1 MELLQFWRL
10 PVTCLWMLLCVL
22 GSGERPVE
30 ASGPGLSQAIRV
42 PLRQGA
48 LFEQTPV
55 AGSAH
60 REGVV
65 RRRRR
70 GTVRDVSFR
79 NMIDNLRGK
88 SGQGYYVEM
97 AVGTPPQK
105 LNILVDT
112 GSSNFAVG
120 AAAHPFLKRYY
131 HRSLSSSY
139 QDLGR
144 SVYVPYTQGR
154 WEGELGTDLV
164 SVPHGPRGT
173 LRANIAAIT
182 QSDRFFINGSNWEG
196 ILGLAYA
203 DIARPDENLEP
214 FFDSLVR
221 QTPVRNMFS
230 LQLCGAGFTQNYT
243 LGSATV
249 GGSMIIGGVDPS
261 LFNGE
266 LWFTPIR
273 REWYY
278 EVIIVKIEVNGL
290 DLNMDC
296 KEYNYDKSIV
306 DSGTTNLRLPRKVF
320 QAAVKAIE
328 AASSTE
334 QFPSG
339 FWLGE
344 QLVCWQAG
352 TTPWDIFPVISLYLM
367 SEKRNQSFRISILP
381 QQYLRPVEDVASAQ
395 EDCYK
400 FAVSQ
405 SSTGTVMGAVIMEG
419 FYVVFDR
426 ENRRIGF
433 AVSTCHVHDEFRTAK
448 VEGPFHGLDLED
460 CGYNIPQT
468 DESTLMT
475 IAYIMAGIC
484 ALFMLPLCL
493 MACQWR
499 FARCLH
505 PHGDFTDDISL
516 LK

>member
-1 MELLQFWRL
+1 MEAVSSLPHWATGLFIWTTLCLLSNGQIA
-10 PVTCLWMLLCVL
+10 PD
-22 GSGERPVE
+22 
-30 ASGPGLSQAIRV
+30 ASGLPLSIRV

-48 LFEQTPV
+48 RAEPPPPLSPAAAAAGPRERV
-55 AGSAH
+55 ASGRFA
-60 REGVV
+60 RK
-65 RRRRR
+65 RR
-70 GTVRDVSFR
+70 GAAASGISFVE
-79 NMIDNLRGK
+79 MIDNLRGK

-97 AVGTPPQK
+97 AVGSPPQK

-120 AAAHPFLKRYY
+120 AAAHPFLRRYY

-139 QDLGR
+139 RDLGR

-164 SVPHGPRGT
+164 SVPHGPNAT

-203 DIARPDENLEP
+203 EIARPDETLEP

-221 QTPVRNMFS
+221 QTPVPNLFS
-230 LQLCGAGFTQNYT
+230 LQLCGAGFTQNYS

-261 LFNGE
+261 LYVGE
-266 LWFTPIR
+266 LWYTPIR

-278 EVIIVKIEVNGL
+278 EVIIVRIEVNGQ

-352 TTPWDIFPVISLYLM
+352 TTPWHIFPVISLYLM
-367 SEKRNQSFRISILP
+367 SENRNQSFRISILP

-405 SSTGTVMGAVIMEG
+405 SS

-426 ENRRIGF
+426 EKKRIGF
-433 AVSTCHVHDEFRTAK
+433 AVSTCHVHDEFRTAS
-448 VEGPFHGLDLED
+448 VEGPFHGIDLED

-493 MACQWR
+493 MVCQWR
-499 FARCLH
+499 FARCLR
-505 PHGDFTDDISL
+505 PHGDFADDISL

>member
-1 MELLQFWRL
+1 MKDSTLQPPCLTALFIWTTLCLLS
-10 PVTCLWMLLCVL
+10 
-22 GSGERPVE
+22 SGQHTPD
-30 ASGPGLSQAIRV
+30 SSGLSRAIRV

-48 LFEQTPV
+48 RAEQSPRMPPAAAAASSKRGRGTASEFP
-55 AGSAH
+55 S
-60 REGVV
+60 
-65 RRRRR
+65 RRRR
-70 GTVRDVSFR
+70 GAAEGGVSFVD
-79 NMIDNLRGK
+79 MIDNLRGK

-97 AVGTPPQK
+97 AVGSPPQK

-120 AAAHPFLKRYY
+120 AAAHPFLRRYY

-139 QDLGR
+139 RDLGR

-164 SVPHGPRGT
+164 SVPHGPNAT
-173 LRANIAAIT
+173 LRANVAAIT

-203 DIARPDENLEP
+203 DIARPDETLEP

-221 QTPVRNMFS
+221 QSSVPNLFS
-230 LQLCGAGFTQNYT
+230 LQLCGAGFTQNQS
-243 LGSATV
+243 LGISTV
-249 GGSMIIGGVDPS
+249 GGSMIIGGIDSS
-261 LFNGE
+261 LYVGE
-266 LWFTPIR
+266 LWYTPIR

-278 EVIIVKIEVNGL
+278 EVIIVRIEVNGQ

-344 QLVCWQAG
+344 QLVCWEAG
-352 TTPWDIFPVISLYLM
+352 TTPWHIFPVISLYLM
-367 SEKRNQSFRISILP
+367 SENRNQSFRISILP
-381 QQYLRPVEDVASAQ
+381 QQYLRPVEDVPSAQ

-426 ENRRIGF
+426 EKKRIGF
-433 AVSTCHVHDEFRTAK
+433 AVSTCHGEEETTER
-448 VEGPFHGLDLED
+448 
-460 CGYNIPQT
+460 
-468 DESTLMT
+468 
-475 IAYIMAGIC
+475 
-484 ALFMLPLCL
+484 
-493 MACQWR
+493 
-499 FARCLH
+499 
-505 PHGDFTDDISL
+505 
-516 LK
+516 